1 MVSWSNIIVHCR
13 IKIDY
18 HDITINIDSKTL
30 SKTFFVVFLAQVCN
44 QIEFNLNIYI
54 VTSKVLS
61 KISFM
66 GPVLG
71 FILVQSSFAEMKMR
85 KWDYFEEGLGG

>member
-1 MVSWSNIIVHCR
+1 M
-13 IKIDY
+13 
-18 HDITINIDSKTL
+18 
-30 SKTFFVVFLAQVCN
+30 VFLAQVCN

-66 GPVLG
+66 GPELG
-71 FILVQSSFAEMKMR
+71 VIFVGEQFCRNQKDCEVILNEVNLLASEVRFST
-85 KWDYFEEGLGG
+85 